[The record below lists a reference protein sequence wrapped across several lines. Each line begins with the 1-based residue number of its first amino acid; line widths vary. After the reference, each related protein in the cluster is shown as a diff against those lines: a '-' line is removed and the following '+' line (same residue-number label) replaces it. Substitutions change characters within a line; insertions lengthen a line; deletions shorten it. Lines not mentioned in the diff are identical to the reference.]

1 MNKTIWKRSE
11 IDSPCV
17 NICIIHP
24 QAKICAGCNRTMEE
38 ISNWSKKST
47 LERKEIMKELPN
59 RSSLLKVRRGGRT
72 NRLGS

>member
-24 QAKICAGCNRTMEE
+24 QAKICTGCNRTIEE
-38 ISNWSKKST
+38 ISNWSNKST
-47 LERKEIMKELPN
+47 LERTEIIKELPN

>member
-24 QAKICAGCNRTMEE
+24 QAKICVGCNRTIEE
-38 ISNWSKKST
+38 ISNWSNKST
-47 LERKEIMKELPN
+47 LERTEIIKELPN
-59 RSSLLKVRRGGRT
+59 RSSLLKVKRGGRT

>member
-17 NICIIHP
+17 NICTIHP
-24 QAKICAGCNRTMEE
+24 QAKICAGCNRTIEE
-38 ISNWSKKST
+38 ISNWSNKSA
-47 LERKEIMKELPN
+47 LERKEIIKELPN